1 MCMIYTASVYAE
13 NETIFQH
20 HQTTIPTQ
28 QSAENLVVIGGD
40 AHIHG
45 AVREL
50 VIVVNGDLHITKTA
64 YVPGIIFV
72 FGGHI
77 DQESGAQVTD
87 EVVNVSLDDPTMNSF
102 MIGGSFLI
110 GGQLVGFVFSLV
122 GLLFSLLTSAVWKER
137 LYPWTT
143 PIRQQPIRLTLIGVA
158 TSVFLLAVGFFFSV
172 IGVPILLF
180 SLILLLPVYLW
191 GLTILSQIV
200 GEWIPRM
207 EDKPLWLKTSLGS
220 ILVLSLHH
228 FPLVGGIVFLC
239 LLWISLGIVVWW
251 IWAKRKGSK

>member
-1 MCMIYTASVYAE
+1 MIYTASVYAE

-87 EVVNVSLDDPTMNSF
+87 EVVNVSLDDPTMNVF

-110 GGQLVGFVFSLV
+110 GNQLVAFAFSLV
-122 GLLFSLLTSAVWKER
+122 GFFFSLLTSAVWKER
-137 LYPWTT
+137 LDPWTR

-158 TSVFLLAVGFFFSV
+158 TSVFLLAVGFFLSISV

-180 SLILLLPVYLW
+180 SLIPLLPVYLW

-207 EDKPLWLKTSLGS
+207 EDKPLWLKTSMGS
-220 ILVLSLHH
+220 ILVLSLLH
-228 FPLVGGIVFLC
+228 FPLVGVIISLC
-239 LLWISLGIVVWW
+239 LLWISLGMVVWW
-251 IWAKRKGSK
+251 IWEKRKGSK